1 MCHEMI
7 RTVSARWV
15 FLLPNAIPLAPTE
28 NRKMKRVKELFQDVK
43 WFAMMCYAVLFV
55 HEKAEGGE
63 A

>member
-1 MCHEMI
+1 MI

-15 FLLPNAIPLAPTE
+15 FLLPNAIPQAPTE

-55 HEKAEGGE
+55 HEKPEGGE